1 VITRSPAETRAVART
16 LGARL
21 VAGDVV
27 SLSGDLG
34 AGKTVFVQGL
44 AEALEVAEPVTS
56 PTFTLMHTYEGRVPL
71 VHVDVYRLERLGE
84 LEDMALDEMAA
95 DAVVAVEWGDAIA
108 DALPPRRTEVAL
120 TFGAGEDERVIEV
133 RHVER

>member
-1 VITRSPAETRAVART
+1 MITRSPAETRAVART

-95 DAVVAVEWGDAIA
+95 DAVVVVEWGDAIA